1 MANMPHKYQ
10 GARGFRGGREGGR
23 EGCNTHKRSGT
34 AMRHPLVITK
44 RVPIT
49 VSGSR
54 RLDRLGFLPCLVTTA
69 VLRGTKERH
78 AKPVRLELG
87 STKEFEENC

>member
-10 GARGFRGGREGGR
+10 GARGFRGEEGRGA
-23 EGCNTHKRSGT
+23 THKRSGT

-78 AKPVRLELG
+78 TKPARLELG
-87 STKEFEENC
+87 STKEFEESC